1 MNIYS
6 ATQRYPLPSRP
17 SMYICANHQLC
28 MCIHTKT
35 IILGLDLWKPF
46 GEVSK
51 FNVHSKSNSIWAM
64 LYLPETEYS
73 PVQGFSNNFQ
83 LLNSVTHSVSVNISY
98 DNFWEKLQSYFGVF
112 PEISWNENVV
122 RLSPPAVNFAV
133 ARSPFSLE
141 RNSEEAASL

>member
-35 IILGLDLWKPF
+35 TILGLDLWKPF

-83 LLNSVTHSVSVNISY
+83 LSNSVTHSVSVTFLITTSVRR
-98 DNFWEKLQSYFGVF
+98 FKATLKCFLKF
-112 PEISWNENVV
+112 PEIKMW
-122 RLSPPAVNFAV
+122 RLSPPAVNFTV